1 MYSSLSFSIDF
12 AGICCC
18 VPELLAYKAAN
29 PMTRAFEA
37 CNKKKETNEFGSHN
51 KFA

>member
-1 MYSSLSFSIDF
+1 MYSLSIDF
-12 AGICCC
+12 AGIQSC

-37 CNKKKETNEFGSHN
+37 CNKKKRRQTNLGSHN